1 MSYYQA
7 EISKI
12 LKQAKHAEID
22 PRHVEGYMRLEHS
35 TLDGLSSAQFKKE
48 VFISIACIKEGG
60 VDMAEDNARSFGL

>member
-1 MSYYQA
+1 MSYYQE

-12 LKQAKHAEID
+12 LKKINHAEID

-35 TLDGLSSAQFKKE
+35 TLDGLTVYQFRKE

-60 VDMAEDNARSFGL
+60 LDMAESNAKSFGL

>member
-1 MSYYQA
+1 MNYYQE

-12 LKQAKHAEID
+12 LGKTNHAEID

-60 VDMAEDNARSFGL
+60 IDMAESNAKSFGL